1 MLNPKI
7 GDTMLR
13 VTPPHNGLEG
23 YSQAGKVEVLTDDTI
38 ELIVLV
44 DIPRRMVFRR
54 SDGMDTSGLGSFIV
68 RPDYLV

>member
-13 VTPPHNGLEG
+13 VTPPQNGREG
-23 YSQAGKVEVLTDDTI
+23 YSQAGTVDALTDDLI

-44 DIPRRMVFRR
+44 DIPRRMAFRR
-54 SDGMDTSGLGSFIV
+54 ADGVDTSGLGTFIV
-68 RPDYLV
+68 TPDSVA